1 MSARRSPN
9 AQFQAAHVVTG
20 GSMCL
25 YRNDQNRR
33 FDADDQH
40 VITELWELPSDIPDA
55 YTRLEAA
62 ERRLAAEHVFAWHP
76 EFGYLSPFPDHCG
89 TGLHVWAEFHLEG
102 LNLIGDLQP
111 VRAGIEA
118 MRMTFH
124 GVDADGIHNAGHI
137 FRIWNNATLGLPERK
152 LVRRVMRTFEDLVT
166 QELYARQM
174 LIEDTPR
181 IFEDSI
187 MRALAILQSARLLG
201 DAMRSFDERCAK
213 GIEPDEEAIRGYLER
228 SLMLVTALSPGI
240 GYDKA
245 AEVAK
250 YAHTKNLSLREAVLA
265 LGVLSGEEFD
275 RIVDPKKMV

>member
-1 MSARRSPN
+1 MSSRRGKES
-9 AQFQAAHVVTG
+9 QFKASDVVAG

-25 YRNDQNRR
+25 YRNDQGRR
-33 FDADDQH
+33 FDSDDQH

-102 LNLIGDLQP
+102 LSLIGDLQP

-124 GVDADGIHNAGHI
+124 GVDADGIHNAGHL

-174 LIEDTPR
+174 LVEDTPR
-181 IFEDSI
+181 VFEDSV
-187 MRALAILQSARLLG
+187 MRALAILRSARLLSPWELFDLLSPIRLAANMG
-201 DAMRSFDERCAK
+201 YISGITGSEVASLMAAQAKKPDIPPPQSVADERRRDSRDA
-213 GIEPDEEAIRGYLER
+213 
-228 SLMLVTALSPGI
+228 ALA
-240 GYDKA
+240 DRTNKRFA
-245 AEVAK
+245 RV
-250 YAHTKNLSLREAVLA
+250 
-265 LGVLSGEEFD
+265 EFTF
-275 RIVDPKKMV
+275 